1 MRTGRIL
8 VLPFLLTTA
17 VLLGTTPYAAPPYAS
32 ATLATDAPYRLWHW
46 NIAGNTLHHGSVS
59 DGLVGAL
66 VSSVLSRDS
75 DLVSLNEVCRGQYQA
90 VQEWLRGAGWPADRG
105 NFSRFTATLE
115 PRKGLCRG
123 SEPYGI
129 ALFSKWPLGP
139 AETYVLPSD
148 GTAER
153 RALLCA
159 PLADR
164 PEVAFCTTHLT
175 PRAFPGRDGAPNDRQ
190 IAAVR
195 ARLDAFD
202 AAGRSYLV
210 AGDFNAQPHH
220 TRMDRMYAPSAGRR
234 TGHGGRGAHRELDG
248 ADRGHCAGYG
258 ERTFSVPATRPGPC
272 GSGVKLDYLFVRAT
286 RISGAYTAD
295 SLAVPT
301 SCRGMRLC
309 SDHRTL
315 IGTVTLRRGR

>member
-1 MRTGRIL
+1 MRTGQIV
-8 VLPFLLTTA
+8 VLSFLLTTA
-17 VLLGTTPYAAPPYAS
+17 MLVGTSPQASAAS
-32 ATLATDAPYRLWHW
+32 ATYRLWHW
-46 NIAGNTLHHGSVS
+46 NIAGNTLHRGSVS

-66 VSSVLSRDS
+66 VSSVRNRKA
-75 DLVSLNEVCRGQYQA
+75 DLVSLNEVCRGQYKAIQGR
-90 VQEWLRGAGWPADRG
+90 LRSVGWPSDRG
-105 NFSRFTATLE
+105 NFSRFTATLG

-129 ALFSKWPLGP
+129 ALFSKRPLGT
-139 AETYVLPSD
+139 AKTYVLPSD
-148 GTAER
+148 GAAER

-164 PEVAFCTTHLT
+164 PEVTFCTTHLT
-175 PRAFPGRDGAPNDRQ
+175 PRAAPVNGRSPNDHQ

-195 ARLDAFD
+195 ARLNAFA
-202 AAGRSYLV
+202 AAGQSYLV

-220 TRMDRMYAPSAGRR
+220 SRLNQMYASSVNSPAN
-234 TGHGGRGAHRELDG
+234 GGNWGTHRELDD
-248 ADRGHCAGYG
+248 ADPGHCTGQG
-258 ERTFSVPATRPGPC
+258 ERTFTVPAARPGPC
-272 GSGVKLDYLFVRAT
+272 GTGVKLDYLFVRAAQ
-286 RISGAYTAD
+286 ISGAYTAD

-309 SDHRTL
+309 SDHHAL